1 MNDSNKLNFSTTLSE
16 TKFFLEKNYGL
27 HFLNPTK
34 NFAPRYGEIN
44 LLTIIRWSSQ
54 RLLDLG
60 LEKSELPDKD

>member
-34 NFAPRYGEIN
+34 NFA
-44 LLTIIRWSSQ
+44 LF
-54 RLLDLG
+54 
-60 LEKSELPDKD
+60 